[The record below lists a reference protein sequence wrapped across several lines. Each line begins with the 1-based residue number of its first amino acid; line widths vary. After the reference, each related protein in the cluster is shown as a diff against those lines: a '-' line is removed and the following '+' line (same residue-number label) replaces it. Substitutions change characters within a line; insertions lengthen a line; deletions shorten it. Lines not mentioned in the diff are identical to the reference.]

1 MLCGPVIPAHADESI
16 PPCLPF
22 PACLSGSGGGSG
34 PGGGSPP
41 PAPETPKNT
50 AQQPGHKHTKVGKI
64 IGRTVVIGLAASSTA
79 LVIRGAY
86 VSFAE
91 GREMMYG
98 EAFCTAEFFSPL
110 VFKPLRLLGDL
121 LNGRFTPLSEV
132 VFCPEDTLSAQ
143 FSPALYAHVHATP
156 RVRKKKRRH

>member
-1 MLCGPVIPAHADESI
+1 V
-16 PPCLPF
+16 
-22 PACLSGSGGGSG
+22 
-34 PGGGSPP
+34 
-41 PAPETPKNT
+41 
-50 AQQPGHKHTKVGKI
+50 QQPGHKTKVGKI

-121 LNGRFTPLSEV
+121 LNGRFTPLRDV
-132 VFCPEDTLSAQ
+132 VFCPEDKLSAQ

-156 RVRKKKRRH
+156 RARKKKRRH